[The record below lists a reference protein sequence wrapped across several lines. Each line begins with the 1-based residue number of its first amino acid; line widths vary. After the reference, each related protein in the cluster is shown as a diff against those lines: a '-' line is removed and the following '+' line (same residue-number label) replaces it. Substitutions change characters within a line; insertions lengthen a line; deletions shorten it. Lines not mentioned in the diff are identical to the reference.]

1 MQVCW
6 TVRRVC
12 SFFSP
17 GWFLCVFFSILLAAK
32 KREIVLSFVV
42 SVWHHEFDSLS
53 LREIYDR
60 LRERDRDRDFDF
72 GALLE
77 LVLI

>member
-1 MQVCW
+1 MYFFSFF
-6 TVRRVC
+6 VC
-12 SFFSP
+12 S
-17 GWFLCVFFSILLAAK
+17 K
-32 KREIVLSFVV
+32 KKKEIVLSFVV

-72 GALLE
+72 EALLE
-77 LVLI
+77 LILG

>member
-1 MQVCW
+1 MCI
-6 TVRRVC
+6 
-12 SFFSP
+12 FSV
-17 GWFLCVFFSILLAAK
+17 FLFAAK
-32 KREIVLSFVV
+32 KKEIVLSFVV

-72 GALLE
+72 EALLE
-77 LVLI
+77 LVLG

>member
-1 MQVCW
+1 MCIFQYFA
-6 TVRRVC
+6 C
-12 SFFSP
+12 SE
-17 GWFLCVFFSILLAAK
+17 K
-32 KREIVLSFVV
+32 KEIVLSFVV

-72 GALLE
+72 EALLE
-77 LVLI
+77 LVLG